1 MQIAAQI
8 AGILA
13 LIFSVLSF
21 QLRTKQQILITQM
34 ICVVLFVV
42 HFLLLYFSGK
52 NDALTGA
59 ALNAVSLIRNTVFL
73 VAEKEQAPPKVR
85 LFLTVFFCLV
95 IIAAGIFTWNS
106 IISLLF
112 IVSMLLNAVAMS
124 MKEPQKVRIFI
135 LLSAP
140 FAFVYDLLNGSIGG
154 VINEAFTAV
163 SSAVALF
170 RYRKK

>member
-73 VAEKEQAPPKVR
+73 VAEKEQAPPNDMYPLYWTSSKE
-85 LFLTVFFCLV
+85 
-95 IIAAGIFTWNS
+95 GIF
-106 IISLLF
+106 LCV
-112 IVSMLLNAVAMS
+112 IVTSTSVNAS
-124 MKEPQKVRIFI
+124 NCTGK
-135 LLSAP
+135 
-140 FAFVYDLLNGSIGG
+140 GSGQRLPT
-154 VINEAFTAV
+154 E
-163 SSAVALF
+163 
-170 RYRKK
+170 

>member
-1 MQIAAQI
+1 M
-8 AGILA
+8 
-13 LIFSVLSF
+13 
-21 QLRTKQQILITQM
+21 
-34 ICVVLFVV
+34 
-42 HFLLLYFSGK
+42 
-52 NDALTGA
+52 
-59 ALNAVSLIRNTVFL
+59 
-73 VAEKEQAPPKVR
+73 R